1 MLLACGKNDDT
12 EPPLLL
18 HATVAFPPKDT
29 ILLDLPAESRQC
41 SDRRSL
47 LVESLSPEGS
57 GVLLRLRY
65 GDSLT
70 SDSFPIVIPGDTAT
84 VPAAVVAIRFF
95 VRDVPRG
102 YVLDS
107 GTVAVRRE
115 GNTITA
121 RTDGVGV
128 ESGIRIPARLE
139 YRDVPIGTDTVSC
152 SYQP

>member
-1 MLLACGKNDDT
+1 LLLACGNDDN
-12 EPPLLL
+12 EPPVLL
-18 HATVAFPPKDT
+18 HAMVAFPPKDT
-29 ILLDLPAESRQC
+29 ILFDLPAEMRHC

-47 LVESLSPEGS
+47 LLESVSPEGS

-65 GDSLT
+65 GDSLI
-70 SDSFPIVIPGDTAT
+70 SDSFPIVVPGDTAS

-107 GTVAVRRE
+107 GTVHVRRE
-115 GNTITA
+115 GNKITA

-128 ESGIRIPARLE
+128 ENAIRIPARLE
-139 YRDVPIGTDTVSC
+139 YRDVPIGTDTVPC
-152 SYQP
+152 NHQP

>member
-1 MLLACGKNDDT
+1 MLLACGTDDN

-18 HATVAFPPKDT
+18 HGMVAFPPKDT
-29 ILLDLPAESRQC
+29 ILFDLPAATRLC

-47 LVESLSPEGS
+47 LLESLSPEGS

-65 GDSLT
+65 GDSLIT
-70 SDSFPIVIPGDTAT
+70 DSLPIVTPDDTGA

-95 VRDVPRG
+95 IRDVPRA
-102 YVLDS
+102 YTLDS
-107 GTVAVRRE
+107 GTARLRRE

-121 RTDGVGV
+121 HVAGVGV
-128 ESGIRIPARLE
+128 QNAIRMPARLE